1 MAEQNV
7 LDLEEARLIN
17 KGLKIREQIVDE
29 LFVDNKIP
37 KSQEDRELLMRAIEG
52 SDRTILGKAKLKV
65 DKDNTN
71 SAQEVAKVMAGI
83 LSKVTVK
90 NAQQDKQAPELPKD
104 IKVNDLVEGEKN
116 IGVENLNYNDIMGKS

>member
-17 KGLKIREQIVDE
+17 KGLKIREQIVDA

-37 KSQEDRELLMRAIEG
+37 SSEEDRELLMRAIEG

-65 DKDNTN
+65 DKDNN
-71 SAQEVAKVMAGI
+71 GSAQEVAKVMASI

-90 NAQQDKQAPELPKD
+90 NAQGDKQPPELPKD
-104 IKVNDLVEGEKN
+104 IRVTDVIEGEKN
-116 IGVENLNYNDIMGKS
+116 IGVENLSYDDIMNKD

>member
-17 KGLKIREQIVDE
+17 KGLKIREQIVDA

-37 KSQEDRELLMRAIEG
+37 QSEEDRELLMRAIEG

-104 IKVNDLVEGEKN
+104 VKVNDLVEGEKT

>member
-17 KGLKIREQIVDE
+17 KGLKIREQIVDA

-37 KSQEDRELLMRAIEG
+37 SSEEDRELLMRAIEG

-65 DKDNTN
+65 DKDNSNN
-71 SAQEVAKVMAGI
+71 SQEVAKVMASI

-90 NAQQDKQAPELPKD
+90 NAQKDKQPPELPKD
-104 IKVNDLVEGEKN
+104 IKVTDVIDGEKT
-116 IGVENLNYNDIMGKS
+116 IGVENLNYDDIMNKT

>member
-17 KGLKIREQIVDE
+17 KGLKIREQIVDA

-37 KSQEDRELLMRAIEG
+37 QSGEDRELLMRAIEG

-104 IKVNDLVEGEKN
+104 VKVNDLVEGEKT